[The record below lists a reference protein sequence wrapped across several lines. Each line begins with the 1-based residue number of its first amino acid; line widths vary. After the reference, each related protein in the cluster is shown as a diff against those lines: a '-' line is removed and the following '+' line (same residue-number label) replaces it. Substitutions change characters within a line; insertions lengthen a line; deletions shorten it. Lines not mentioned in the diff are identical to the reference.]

1 MFKIEMDLDFDSV
14 IGEVHHNDGDRD
26 QPESVSPYRFGDMVV
41 EAVAS
46 QFVRQV
52 DSDMRSELRSAIRES
67 LMKHIDARVGTI
79 VAETFEHG
87 IPRTNQYGEVLR
99 DLRTGQDQVV
109 TLREL
114 IIAQVG
120 QHLRVTGNRAG
131 YDQSRFD
138 KTLAE
143 TTEAVLAKELAAEV
157 KAAKDEIR
165 KRVKASATSVLADAI
180 SKGVTS

>member
-14 IGEVHHNDGDRD
+14 IGEVHHGDGDRD
-26 QPESVSPYRFGDMVV
+26 QPESVSPYRFGDLVV
-41 EAVAS
+41 EAVAA
-46 QFVRQV
+46 QFARQV
-52 DSDMRSELRSAIRES
+52 DADIRSEMRSAIREA
-67 LMKHIDARVGTI
+67 LMARINERVGAI
-79 VAETFEHG
+79 VDETFEQG

-99 DLRTGQDQVV
+99 DHCTGQDQVV

-114 IIAQVG
+114 IVAQVG

-131 YDQSRFD
+131 HGQSRFD

-165 KRVKASATSVLADAI
+165 KRVRASATAVLADAI
-180 SKGVTS
+180 MKGVTS